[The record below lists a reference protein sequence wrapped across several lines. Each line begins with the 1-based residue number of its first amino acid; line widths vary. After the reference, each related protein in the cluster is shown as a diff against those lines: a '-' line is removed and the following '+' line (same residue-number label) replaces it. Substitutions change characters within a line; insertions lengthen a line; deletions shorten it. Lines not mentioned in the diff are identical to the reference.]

1 MVFTALPVESVRVK
15 VMGLQQQ
22 QQAAAAAAAAAG
34 EASVKRLRET
44 GTAVLVSV
52 PPLSQQTIMTQQ
64 A

>member
-22 QQAAAAAAAAAG
+22 QQAAAAAAAAG